1 MINKIDLK
9 VFNDGTVDIGL
20 FRDLDLISHVHLNSY
35 KSIRQEFDF
44 DNGSFEICFGALDS
58 HPFISCCYLVTE
70 DVAHKVIDILFDYS
84 ESL

>member
-9 VFNDGTVDIGL
+9 IFDDGTVDIGL

-35 KSIRQEFDF
+35 NSIRKEFDF
-44 DNGSFEICFGALDS
+44 DNNTYQICFGYLTA
-58 HPFISCCYLVTE
+58 HPYISCCYLVTE
-70 DVAHKVIDILFDYS
+70 DVAYKVIDILFDYS